1 VGDREVDWVSYLARF
16 HAERPGVV
24 ADVLSRAVRADHT
37 PYRWLARAVSADA
50 TTVVDLASGSGP
62 VARELARPGRT
73 VVGVDL
79 SGAELRLA
87 TRRGAGPLVR
97 ADARALPFRDGS
109 VDVVTSALGLVV
121 VQPLPAVLAEIA
133 RVLRPGGVLAAI
145 APAVRPLAAIDV
157 RELGRLNA
165 RLRTRPRF
173 PGPVE
178 LAGFRRS
185 LLEHGLQAVEDKRE
199 RYRFTVTT
207 SDDAWLLLS
216 ALYLPLTPQARIAA
230 AVDYLSDATER
241 RGPIEIA
248 IPMRRLVA
256 IK

>member
-1 VGDREVDWVSYLARF
+1 VADREVDWAKYLAWF
-16 HAERPGVV
+16 HDERAGVV
-24 ADVLSRAVRADHT
+24 EDVLSRALRSDHS
-37 PYRWLARAVSADA
+37 PYRWLARAVSQDA

-79 SGAELRLA
+79 SAAELELA
-87 TRRGAGPLVR
+87 EKRGAGPLVQ
-97 ADARALPFRDGS
+97 ADARVLPFRDGS

-121 VQPLPAVLAEIA
+121 VRPLATLVAEIA

-145 APAVRPLAAIDV
+145 APAVRPLAATDV
-157 RELGRLNA
+157 RRLGQLNA
-165 RLRTRPRF
+165 RLRAKPRF

-178 LAGFRRS
+178 LAGFRRT
-185 LLEHGLQAVEDKRE
+185 LQEQGLQVVEDKRE

-207 SDDAWLLLS
+207 SDDAALLLS
-216 ALYLPLTPQARIAA
+216 ALYLPGAPQARIAA
-230 AVDYLSDATER
+230 AIDYLTEAAER
-241 RGPIEIA
+241 HGPVDIP